1 MPRPKANETKPDPG
15 ADGDPLAFTPLES
28 LALLRCRV
36 RENYAGI
43 WRDVKDTEQIANTL
57 AICETH
63 EILEQS
69 GGELDYW
76 EAHEKAEIV
85 VGALVAAYISAKV
98 KISFKTGAPFDLK
111 LPKASPEIEMLKEFL
126 AERQSGSKSEMLDEI
141 RAELARRRGHVANAG
156 APKGTGAGIG

>member
-1 MPRPKANETKPDPG
+1 MPKTATQTTPKARRARRAPVPKPSTRSDKHACNPDTGTEG
-15 ADGDPLAFTPLES
+15 AALDYSALDLTPLES

-69 GGELDYW
+69 GGDLDYW
-76 EAHEKAEIV
+76 EAHEKAEII
-85 VGALVAAYISAKV
+85 VGALVAAYISAKM
-98 KISFKTGAPFDLK
+98 KISAKTGAPFDLK
-111 LPKASPEIEMLKEFL
+111 LPTGASEIEKLKEHL
-126 AERQSGSKSEMLDEI
+126 RRMKNER
-141 RAELARRRGHVANAG
+141 AAA
-156 APKGTGAGIG
+156 